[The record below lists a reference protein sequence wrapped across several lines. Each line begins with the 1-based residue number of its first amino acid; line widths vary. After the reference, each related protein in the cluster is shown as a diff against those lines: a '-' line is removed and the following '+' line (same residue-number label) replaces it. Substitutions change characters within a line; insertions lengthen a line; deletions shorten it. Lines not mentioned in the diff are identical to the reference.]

1 MPPTTKLIVKIL
13 GDFLQVGNNVVL
25 NPRHIISIE
34 WCTLAGT
41 GQGSGYKI
49 VIYCVHRNSN
59 TWKVKTK
66 EERDDLFERI
76 GNALELMG
84 CQGPEPK
91 WEPGN
96 DPVMER
102 MEDLEYVEP
111 GEEETQ
117 TVEKLQKR
125 LNQTLEMARRALAGR
140 DLECQNCG
148 AIGDAPGMF
157 LPKLGSD

>member
-34 WCTLAGT
+34 WFTI
-41 GQGSGYKI
+41 SGGGGYRI

-59 TWKVKTK
+59 TYKVKTK
-66 EERDDLFERI
+66 EERDDFFERI

-84 CQGPEPK
+84 AQGPEPK

-96 DPVMER
+96 EVQEVEQTEEDRALDWEVEAASSRLATAMER
-102 MEDLEYVEP
+102 SVCMWNAKSLTKE
-111 GEEETQ
+111 
-117 TVEKLQKR
+117 
-125 LNQTLEMARRALAGR
+125 
-140 DLECQNCG
+140 
-148 AIGDAPGMF
+148 
-157 LPKLGSD
+157 